1 MSSDGTIICSDIKNQ
16 KEVNIPYGFTGI
28 DVGAFY
34 ECSSLTN
41 ITIPNSDT
49 SIGGGAFWKCTHHL
63 QKLMFQVFSKALK
76 TFFLKIVNWKSKY
89 SIIKI

>member
-1 MSSDGTIICSDIKNQ
+1 MYTSLTNITIPNSVTSI
-16 KEVNIPYGFTGI
+16 GG
-28 DVGAFY
+28 GAFY
-34 ECSSLTN
+34 QCSSLTN